1 MKSIFLLSIL
11 LSLALF
17 SGCAGN
23 SELIKTCGKNMR
35 GDVFREVSD
44 QSPVPNGYADL
55 LVVSSLKT
63 HRPGYHHSDDAHGTS
78 EYRLLINIDG
88 QAAVIPGKLVEESIE
103 PRKLGDPEAG
113 EGIRYG
119 FGKHLRLKAGMHNLV
134 IALPDDNVAV
144 AREITL
150 VGGSANRLAVEPVYG
165 TKRSGGRMTMGVDK
179 DYKEGI
185 KGFQLILNGKAL

>member
-1 MKSIFLLSIL
+1 MKNIYLLLIL
-11 LSLALF
+11 LSMVIAG
-17 SGCAGN
+17 GCAN
-23 SELIKTCGKNMR
+23 SADLLKACSTSMR

-44 QSPVPNGYADL
+44 QSPVPGGYADL

-63 HRPGYHHSDDAHGTS
+63 HRPGFHQSDDAHGTS
-78 EYRLLINIDG
+78 DYRLLINIDG
-88 QAAVIPGKLVEESIE
+88 QAAAIPGKLVEESIE

-113 EGIRYG
+113 EGIRYR
-119 FGKHLRLKAGMHNLV
+119 FGKHLRLKAGIYKLI
-134 IALPDDNVAV
+134 IALPDDNIAV

-165 TKRSGGRMTMGVDK
+165 TKRSGGRMSMGTDK

-185 KGFQLILNGKAL
+185 RGLQLILNGKAL

>member
-1 MKSIFLLSIL
+1 MKSIFLMSIM
-11 LSLALF
+11 LSLTIL
-17 SGCAGN
+17 SGCAN
-23 SELIKTCGKNMR
+23 SSELVKECGKSLR
-35 GDVFREVSD
+35 GDVFCEVSD

-78 EYRLLINIDG
+78 GYRLLINIDG

-119 FGKHLRLKAGMHNLV
+119 FGKYLRLKAGTHKLI

-150 VGGSANRLAVEPVYG
+150 AGESANRLAVEPVYG

-185 KGFQLILNGKAL
+185 KGLQLLLNGKAL